1 MESSFTEERQQ
12 IEDKARRQI
21 TALET
26 KLSSMKNDEDRM
38 KGELEHYIEQKEWLD
53 KELDQVREELVIKNK
68 KIEQLQQTLDE
79 KSEGGSEVDFLAQVA
94 RIHELEID
102 CATYTE
108 LNEDLLESQKELR
121 DKVDELKAEN
131 EQLKQK
137 VIGEKRKR
145 QRKKSASGTRQP
157 PSGTKGKQKQ
167 GSEKVRKGS
176 RGLPFTLSEDMEIEE
191 REVIKLVDED
201 MAVEPIFSGSEA
213 SEVISDS
220 DDEMV
225 AKSSKLKMKK

>member
-12 IEDKARRQI
+12 IEEKAQCQI
-21 TALET
+21 ATLKS
-26 KLSSMKNDEDRM
+26 KLLSMKSDEERM

-53 KELDQVREELVIKNK
+53 KELDCVREELVNKNK
-68 KIEQLQQTLDE
+68 KIELLQQTLDE
-79 KSEGGSEVDFLAQVA
+79 KSEGGSEVDFLAQAA
-94 RIHELEID
+94 RMQELESD
-102 CATYTE
+102 RLTYTE
-108 LNEDLLESQKELR
+108 LNEDLLESQRELR

-157 PSGTKGKQKQ
+157 SGTRGKQKQ
-167 GSEKVRKGS
+167 GSEKGRKGS
-176 RGLPFTLSEDMEIEE
+176 RGLPSTLSEDLEIEE
-191 REVIKLVDED
+191 REVIKIVDED
-201 MAVEPIFSGSEA
+201 MAVEPVLSGSEA
-213 SEVISDS
+213 SEVFSDS

-225 AKSSKLKMKK
+225 ARSSELK